1 MPYFKMKEIFFM
13 FLNKIHVVSN
23 MPRLKPRFGV
33 RYIASSQ
40 TWEGILHFGLGL
52 HDGYY
57 DNWLSQFLTSQLR
70 KRCQCFRGLGL
81 IDVLGFTPYR
91 QYSSQVK
98 AG

>member
-1 MPYFKMKEIFFM
+1 MPYFKIKEIFFM

-40 TWEGILHFGLGL
+40 TWEGILHFGRGL

-57 DNWLSQFLTSQLR
+57 DNWLSQFFYVPYAKTLPVLPWV
-70 KRCQCFRGLGL
+70 K
-81 IDVLGFTPYR
+81 IDRLFWVLPRIGNIPA
-91 QYSSQVK
+91 K
-98 AG
+98 